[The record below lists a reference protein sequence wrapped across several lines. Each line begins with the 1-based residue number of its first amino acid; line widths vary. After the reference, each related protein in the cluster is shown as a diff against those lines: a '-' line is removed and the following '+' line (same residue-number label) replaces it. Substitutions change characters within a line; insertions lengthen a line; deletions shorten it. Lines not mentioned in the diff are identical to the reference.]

1 MRRRDLLAGAIAG
14 AIVPSLVR
22 AAADAQ
28 QALPENVDVAIV
40 GGGIAGLYS
49 AWRLLTGARDGTP
62 PKVAV
67 FEASNRFGGRIF
79 SALPDGMP
87 HVPAELGAMRIVTS
101 QAFVLS
107 LTREMGLPLAEFPM
121 GTSDNLVYLR
131 TKRFRLRDYA
141 QTATIPYAL
150 APSERGKSPDELLF
164 SAIARLVPKY
174 AQLDTAGWLAAK
186 RATKWQGKP
195 LWDRGFWNVLSEI
208 LSNEAIDLIREGGG
222 YPSFIGN
229 WNAAEAAAYLTSDFP
244 AGAAYKTIRGGM
256 QRLPLA
262 VKARVERAG
271 GFVRA
276 QARLVSLS
284 TIAGDSGGFRLVFAP
299 ARAGEAVRIVNAKS
313 VILALPKRAIELID
327 TGTLLAAPDVRRAF
341 DAVDRVPATKVFFGY
356 RTPWWRQ
363 LGLRSGRSN
372 TDLPMAQCYYFGTE
386 SEQAGGERYSTN
398 SLLMASYANDGP
410 SEFWRFAA
418 GLAGAPLTAPV
429 GDDLTKQLD
438 AVHGLTLPQP
448 YTSLAVDWGRDPYGA
463 AWHIWRPGERSW
475 EVMPRIRRPI
485 AGLPLSIVG
494 EAWSTEAGWIEGALN
509 TAEHVL
515 QEQYGL
521 ARPAWLPASHTI
533 GS

>member
-1 MRRRDLLAGAIAG
+1 MKRRDLLAGALAG
-14 AIVPSLVR
+14 AIVSPLARTV
-22 AAADAQ
+22 AEAQ
-28 QALPENVDVAIV
+28 EALPENVDVAIV
-40 GGGIAGLYS
+40 GGGISGLYS
-49 AWRLLTGARDGTP
+49 AWRLLTGTRGTP
-62 PKVAV
+62 PSVAV

-79 SALPDGMP
+79 SALPEGMP

-101 QAFVLS
+101 QSFVLS
-107 LTREMGLPLAEFPM
+107 LTHEMGLSLDEFPM
-121 GTSDNLVYLR
+121 GTNDNLAYLR
-131 TKRFRLRDYA
+131 TKRFRVRDYT
-141 QTATIPYAL
+141 QPATVPYAL
-150 APSERGKSPDELLF
+150 APSERGKTPDGLLF
-164 SAIARLVPKY
+164 SAIGRLFPKY

-186 RATKWQGKP
+186 RTTTWQGKP

-229 WNAAEAAAYLTSDFP
+229 WNAAEASAYLTADFP
-244 AGAAYKTIRGGM
+244 AGAAYKTIHGGM

-271 GFVRA
+271 GTVHA

-284 TIAGDSGGFRLVFAP
+284 TLPGDAAGFRLVFAP
-299 ARAGEAVRIVNAKS
+299 ARAGDAARVVNAKS

-327 TGTLLAAPDVRRAF
+327 TGTLLSAPDVRRAF
-341 DAVDRVPATKVFFGY
+341 NAVDRVPATKVFFGY

-363 LGLRSGRSN
+363 LGLRSGRAN

-386 SEQAGGERYSTN
+386 GEQAGGVPRSTN

-418 GLAGAPLTAPV
+418 GFGGTPLTAPV
-429 GDDLTKQLD
+429 GDDLIKQLD
-438 AVHGLTLPQP
+438 LVHGRTLPHP
-448 YTSLAVDWGRDPYGA
+448 YTSLAIDWGRDPYGA
-463 AWHIWRPGERSW
+463 AWHIWRPGERTW

-485 AGLPLSIVG
+485 LGLPLSIVG

-515 QEQYGL
+515 EDQYNL
-521 ARPAWLPASHTI
+521 ARPTWLPASHNI
-533 GS
+533 SS